1 MDIIANM
8 EVSKKVIHKAVM
20 IALEVDIDLRLT
32 KLNQKIQGLELGGY
46 SNSYI
51 DNEIKKELTK
61 IRKEIRSE
69 SDDKRN

>member
-1 MDIIANM
+1 MD
-8 EVSKKVIHKAVM
+8 VSKKVIHKAVV

-32 KLNQKIQGLELGGY
+32 KLNQKIQGLELRGY
-46 SNSYI
+46 SNNYI

-61 IRKEIRSE
+61 IRQEIRSE